1 MKSVICHFLF
11 LILALLPASALA
23 QRQPYRPEPGTVTRA
38 VGFDQHLGQKVPLDL
53 TLRDE
58 AGREVRLAEYFGQR
72 PVILTLVYYRCPMLC
87 GQVLQGLARSIK
99 PLTMTP
105 GQGFEIVTVSI
116 DPTEGPDLAS
126 KKKATYIDH
135 YGRPQAAS
143 GWHFLTTPDQDAIDR
158 LATAVGFRYT
168 YNPESRQFAHA
179 AGFTLLTP
187 DGTISQ
193 YFFGIDIPP
202 RNLKDAL
209 DAAGARKVGSP
220 IASLLLLCYDY
231 DPATGKYTLTVMSV
245 LRAFGVLTLLGMTTL
260 IVTLLVRER
269 LGRSCRR
276 DPEGE
281 PEAAATLEARN
292 P

>member
-1 MKSVICHFLF
+1 MKFFIYYLSL

-38 VGFDQHLGQKVPLDL
+38 VGFDQHLGEKVPLDL
-53 TLRDE
+53 ALRDE
-58 AGREVRLAEYFGQR
+58 SGREVRLAEYFGRR

-99 PLTMTP
+99 PLSMTP

-116 DPTEGPDLAS
+116 DPTEGPALAS

-143 GWHFLTTPDQDAIDR
+143 GWHFLTTPDQEAIDR
-158 LATAVGFRYT
+158 LAAAVGFRYT
-168 YNPESRQFAHA
+168 YNPDTKQYAHA

-202 RNLKDAL
+202 RNLQNAL
-209 DAAGARKVGSP
+209 EAAGAARSAP
-220 IASLLLLCYDY
+220 RSRPCSCSATTTTRPPAS
-231 DPATGKYTLTVMSV
+231 TL
-245 LRAFGVLTLLGMTTL
+245 
-260 IVTLLVRER
+260 
-269 LGRSCRR
+269 
-276 DPEGE
+276 
-281 PEAAATLEARN
+281 
-292 P
+292 